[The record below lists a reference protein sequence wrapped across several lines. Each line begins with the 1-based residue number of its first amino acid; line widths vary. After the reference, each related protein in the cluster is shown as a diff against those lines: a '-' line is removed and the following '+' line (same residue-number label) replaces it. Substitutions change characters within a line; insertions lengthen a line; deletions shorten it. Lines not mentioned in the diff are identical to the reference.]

1 MGARNQ
7 LITVPTLYDE
17 RIPSNTKQFQTIPG
31 NTKGPISKE
40 KMPNNWF
47 CKYLERRFRWFV
59 TVPFGG
65 LKSVNLANYRKSVP
79 WLTIMDGCPLLMC
92 QSYVPTQM
100 RNQMFLSSHHSSSHK
115 HEYNVMLT
123 SLCVYQK
130 TSVCIYIYMYMCGLG
145 SSWRWRWRERER
157 DIYICIYTSFSVCIQ
172 ILRTYCYSLIYSFV
186 IF

>member
-115 HEYNVMLT
+115 HEYTVMLT

-130 TSVCIYIYMYMCGLG
+130 TSVCIYIYICAALALLG
-145 SSWRWRWRERER
+145 DGDGERER
-157 DIYICIYTSFSVCIQ
+157 DIYIYAYIH
-172 ILRTYCYSLIYSFV
+172 RSLYAYKFYAPIV
-186 IF
+186 IHLFTHLLFF